1 MKRFAIPLQALV
13 GLALLFGGAWFAV
26 EAIVGPSA
34 ELESQLMAT
43 SNARLAAS
51 ELASAWDDL
60 VDRQRRA
67 ATALQDTEVLGDLGA
82 SIRNSTR
89 RDRLLAQA
97 LQSARAQLGGQGQA
111 ALIGPGLEMIAGGDD
126 VGALAR
132 LPGTIAA
139 QEGGPSTRL
148 ERMGVDVMLVTSVP
162 VGPTAKPAAL
172 VLAMPLSRAS
182 VQRLVTSLPTDTH
195 VVLAHGGAP
204 VTGTLDPKSLGVF
217 DVKTK
222 GSSVVLL
229 GTMFAM
235 HDRSLDDDSASKITA
250 FGLSK
255 VADGASARAIPQV
268 RLLLAV
274 VFGALVLMMFL
285 LGVFAPKAAVEAI
298 EVPATAP
305 SVPDLAALPNAPSFA
320 PQPTPAPDSDAH
332 VAAALA
338 SASGSLPTIPAPG
351 PSAPDTKP
359 PPKID
364 FLSAPPASS
373 QPPPPPPKTGEV
385 PLPPLEP
392 QLQPPAAVSDAVR
405 FPASPSQST
414 SSLEAQF
421 AQKTM
426 PASKAP
432 DGGIPLPPSTQSRA
446 PHPFDAPTA
455 PPPAP
460 VAPKPPPPASPF
472 DAIAQAARASA
483 PPRPVASSMDGPDD
497 LPAPKGGVPP
507 EVAAAQRAE
516 AQRQAY
522 QTPPPKPSAISFAPT
537 PYDPELLEPKREAIP
552 LPGSNT
558 PSAFGDNHTHPP
570 RAPQQ
575 SAFPASSASTSGL
588 GAPPPG
594 GAGPFGAPSP
604 FSSQPPNDGFGAP
617 STSSHGPSGTV
628 RGLPPSKV
636 GMSVPQL
643 GPNMSSSRPEPAQI
657 DSLQPFDE
665 AHYRSVYDQFVG
677 SKAQLGEPVD
687 SITYEGFRSKLRSSE
702 QALLDRHQC
711 RAVRFQ
717 VLVRDRTVS
726 LRPQLV
732 R

>member
-67 ATALQDTEVLGDLGA
+67 AIALQDTEVLGDLGA
-82 SIRNSTR
+82 SIRNGSR

-148 ERMGVDVMLVTSVP
+148 ERMGVDVVLVTSVP

-229 GTMFAM
+229 GTMYAM
-235 HDRSLDDDSASKITA
+235 HDRGLDDDSASKITA

-305 SVPDLAALPNAPSFA
+305 SVPDLAALPNAPSPA
-320 PQPTPAPDSDAH
+320 PQPAPSPNSDAH

-338 SASGSLPTIPAPG
+338 SASGSMPTIPAPG
-351 PSAPDTKP
+351 PQAPDTKP

-373 QPPPPPPKTGEV
+373 QPPPPPPRTGEV

-405 FPASPSQST
+405 FPPSPSQST
-414 SSLEAQF
+414 DSLEAQF

-432 DGGIPLPPSTQSRA
+432 DGGIPLPPVTQSRA
-446 PHPFDAPTA
+446 PHPFEAPTA

-460 VAPKPPPPASPF
+460 VAPQPPPPASPF

-497 LPAPKGGVPP
+497 LPAPKGGVSP

-558 PSAFGDNHTHPP
+558 PSAFGDNHTQPP
-570 RAPQQ
+570 RAHQ
-575 SAFPASSASTSGL
+575 SAFPAPSASTSGL

-604 FSSQPPNDGFGAP
+604 FASQPPNDALVAP

-677 SKAQLGEPVD
+677 SKAQLGESVD